1 MAVARCIQ
9 CQAELP
15 EAGRFCVMCGR
26 RVGHAVRDRSSDR
39 RVYTSVVGHS
49 VPPEVVLEF
58 ERHSGELSADET
70 AAAKREITA
79 RTTAP
84 PRDGAL
90 GELWRSL
97 LWAVVLATLG
107 ALVAWAVYAALR
119 RNTPVP
125 PIVTPVAPPSAPRAP
140 ISRPRS
146 PSPPPVK
153 PVPGR
158 ELVIP
163 VPGTPGTAP
172 QASNIAQ
179 ALNVPQAV
187 SPVPPSSPAPGPEAG
202 AVAARQNND
211 IDFVASQHSPQ
222 VRACYDRAFRHAGD
236 KAPTGRVE
244 LSFVLV
250 DNGTFGQAKEIV
262 TELNL
267 LGEPLVAACLEELVA
282 EWHFPRP
289 PPAPPNPPGPPG
301 APAPRLRYP
310 FVFTAAP
317 IQ

>member
-79 RTTAP
+79 RTAARAAA

-90 GELWRSL
+90 SELWRSL
-97 LWAVVLATLG
+97 IWALVLSTLG
-107 ALVAWAVYAALR
+107 ALVAWGVYAALR
-119 RNTPVP
+119 RNAPVP
-125 PIVTPVAPPSAPRAP
+125 PVAAPESPRPPAPRAP
-140 ISRPRS
+140 ISRPRP
-146 PSPPPVK
+146 PSPPPAK
-153 PVPGR
+153 PAPGR
-158 ELVIP
+158 ELIIP
-163 VPGTPGTAP
+163 VPGTAPPPASVPPAGTAP
-172 QASNIAQ
+172 
-179 ALNVPQAV
+179 
-187 SPVPPSSPAPGPEAG
+187 PPSGTAPAGTAPPPAPSAG
-202 AVAARQNND
+202 AALARQNND

-250 DNGTFGQAKEIV
+250 DNGTFGQAREIV

-289 PPAPPNPPGPPG
+289 PPAASDPLGSPVR
-301 APAPRLRYP
+301 RLRYP